1 MDPIDQ
7 LLAKLGSS
15 QANPPSPPTAPKS
28 TSPEMDSGANSG
40 QSINGRSITPDVSKT
55 IDELLR
61 SLGEPAK
68 QTVRDQLQ
76 ASPPPPA
83 SLARS
88 LPVPEIQSYQQE
100 QVAVELAAKE
110 KQQQQAR
117 MYEQRQAALAQQ
129 RRQDLRQHAQAWLQ
143 KLDKKSVEGR
153 WFEDFAC
160 HYESPL
166 DAAIEYFVALQE
178 INSPLPTPGK

>member
-15 QANPPSPPTAPKS
+15 PAKPPSPQAVPKPTL
-28 TSPEMDSGANSG
+28 PETASGK
-40 QSINGRSITPDVSKT
+40 SITPGVKLT
-55 IDELLR
+55 IDDLLR
-61 SLGEPAK
+61 SLGEPVK

-76 ASPPPPA
+76 ASPPPPV
-83 SLARS
+83 SFSRS

-100 QVAVELAAKE
+100 QVAIDLAAQE

-129 RRQDLRQHAQAWLQ
+129 RRQDLRQQAQAWLQ

-153 WFEDFAC
+153 WFDDFAC

-178 INSPLPTPGK
+178 INSPLPNPGKQ

>member
-15 QANPPSPPTAPKS
+15 PANQPSPLTAPKS
-28 TSPEMDSGANSG
+28 TSPETASGK
-40 QSINGRSITPDVSKT
+40 SITPDANLT
-55 IDELLR
+55 IDDLLQ

-68 QTVRDQLQ
+68 QTVRDQLR
-76 ASPPPPA
+76 ALPPPSA
-83 SLARS
+83 SFTRS
-88 LPVPEIQSYQQE
+88 LPIPEIQSYQQE
-100 QVAVELAAKE
+100 QIAMELAAQE

-117 MYEQRQAALAQQ
+117 RYEQRQAALAQQ
-129 RRQDLRQHAQAWLQ
+129 RRQDLQQQAQTWLQ

-178 INSPLPTPGK
+178 INSPLPNPGK

>member
-7 LLAKLGSS
+7 LLANLSS
-15 QANPPSPPTAPKS
+15 SPTNPPSPQTVPKLTPPT
-28 TSPEMDSGANSG
+28 TSGK
-40 QSINGRSITPDVSKT
+40 SITPGASTT
-55 IDELLR
+55 IDDLLR
-61 SLGEPAK
+61 SLGEPVK
-68 QTVRDQLQ
+68 QKVRDNLQ
-76 ASPPPPA
+76 AAPRPSRP
-83 SLARS
+83 

-100 QVAVELAAKE
+100 QVALAEGVSKAIELAAQE

-117 MYEQRQAALAQQ
+117 LYEQRQAALAQQ
-129 RRQDLRQHAQAWLQ
+129 RRQDLRQQAQAWLQ

-153 WFEDFAC
+153 WFDDFAC

-178 INSPLPTPGK
+178 INSPLPIPGQ

>member
-7 LLAKLGSS
+7 LLAQLGSS
-15 QANPPSPPTAPKS
+15 PANPPSPAPKL
-28 TSPEMDSGANSG
+28 TPPKPISGVNSG
-40 QSINGRSITPDVSKT
+40 QSIDGRSITPGVNST
-55 IDELLR
+55 IDDLLR
-61 SLGEPAK
+61 SLGEPA
-68 QTVRDQLQ
+68 QPIVQDQLP
-76 ASPPPPA
+76 ASPP
-83 SLARS
+83 SFARS
-88 LPVPEIQSYQQE
+88 VPVPEIQSYQQE
-100 QVAVELAAKE
+100 QVAMELVAQE
-110 KQQQQAR
+110 QQQQQAR
-117 MYEQRQAALAQQ
+117 LYEQRQAALAQQ
-129 RRQDLRQHAQAWLQ
+129 RRQDLRQQAQAWLQ

>member
-15 QANPPSPPTAPKS
+15 PANPPTASKS
-28 TSPEMDSGANSG
+28 TSPEPTSGANSG
-40 QSINGRSITPDVSKT
+40 QSINGRSITPDASKT

-76 ASPPPPA
+76 ASPPPPV
-83 SLARS
+83 SLVRS

-100 QVAVELAAKE
+100 QVAIELAAQE

-129 RRQDLRQHAQAWLQ
+129 RRQDLRQQAQAWLH

-178 INSPLPTPGK
+178 INSPLPTPGNA

>member
-15 QANPPSPPTAPKS
+15 PANPPSPPTASKS
-28 TSPEMDSGANSG
+28 TTPEPTSGKEG
-40 QSINGRSITPDVSKT
+40 GKSITPDASKT
-55 IDELLR
+55 IDDLLR

-68 QTVRDQLQ
+68 QTVRDQLK
-76 ASPPPPA
+76 ASPPA
-83 SLARS
+83 NFARS

-110 KQQQQAR
+110 KQQQQTR

-129 RRQDLRQHAQAWLQ
+129 RRQDLRQQAQAWLQ

-178 INSPLPTPGK
+178 INSPLPTPGNA

>member
-15 QANPPSPPTAPKS
+15 PANPLNPPTAPKS
-28 TSPEMDSGANSG
+28 TSPETANGANSG
-40 QSINGRSITPDVSKT
+40 QSINGRSITPGANST
-55 IDELLR
+55 IDDLLR

-83 SLARS
+83 SFARS

-100 QVAVELAAKE
+100 QLAKDLAAQE
-110 KQQQQAR
+110 QQQQQAR

-129 RRQDLRQHAQAWLQ
+129 RRQDLRQQAQAWLQ

>member
-7 LLAKLGSS
+7 LLAQLGS
-15 QANPPSPPTAPKS
+15 NPLSPVSKS
-28 TSPEMDSGANSG
+28 TSPETTSGK
-40 QSINGRSITPDVSKT
+40 SITPGENST
-55 IDELLR
+55 IDDLLR

-68 QTVRDQLQ
+68 QTVREQLQ
-76 ASPPPPA
+76 VAPPA
-83 SLARS
+83 SSVRS
-88 LPVPEIQSYQQE
+88 LPVPEIQSYQQA
-100 QVAVELAAKE
+100 QVAVELAAQE

-117 MYEQRQAALAQQ
+117 LYEQRQAALAQQ
-129 RRQDLRQHAQAWLQ
+129 RRQDLHQQAQAWIQ

>member
-15 QANPPSPPTAPKS
+15 PAKPPSSPTAPKS
-28 TSPEMDSGANSG
+28 TSPETDGGASSG
-40 QSINGRSITPDVSKT
+40 QSIDGRSITPGAKST
-55 IDELLR
+55 IDDLLR

-76 ASPPPPA
+76 ASPPPA
-83 SLARS
+83 SFAKS
-88 LPVPEIQSYQQE
+88 LPLPEIQSYQQE
-100 QVAVELAAKE
+100 QVAMELAAQE

-129 RRQDLRQHAQAWLQ
+129 RRQDLRQQAQAWLQ

>member
-1 MDPIDQ
+1 MDLIDQ
-7 LLAKLGSS
+7 LLSKLGSS
-15 QANPPSPPTAPKS
+15 PANPPSPPTAPKL
-28 TSPEMDSGANSG
+28 TSPEMKSGTNCG
-40 QSINGRSITPDVSKT
+40 KSITPGANKT
-55 IDELLR
+55 IDDLLQ

-76 ASPPPPA
+76 ASPPA
-83 SLARS
+83 SFAGS
-88 LPVPEIQSYQQE
+88 LPVPEIRSHQQK
-100 QVAVELAAKE
+100 QVAIAEDASKAIKLAAQE
-110 KQQQQAR
+110 KQ
-117 MYEQRQAALAQQ
+117 QRQAALAQQ
-129 RRQDLRQHAQAWLQ
+129 RRQDLQQQAQAWLQ

>member
-1 MDPIDQ
+1 
-7 LLAKLGSS
+7 
-15 QANPPSPPTAPKS
+15 
-28 TSPEMDSGANSG
+28 
-40 QSINGRSITPDVSKT
+40 
-55 IDELLR
+55 
-61 SLGEPAK
+61 
-68 QTVRDQLQ
+68 
-76 ASPPPPA
+76 
-83 SLARS
+83 
-88 LPVPEIQSYQQE
+88 
-100 QVAVELAAKE
+100 
-110 KQQQQAR
+110 

>member
-15 QANPPSPPTAPKS
+15 PANPPSPPTTPKS
-28 TSPEMDSGANSG
+28 TSPETASGANSG
-40 QSINGRSITPDVSKT
+40 QSINGRSITPGANST
-55 IDELLR
+55 IDDLLR

-76 ASPPPPA
+76 ASPPA

-100 QVAVELAAKE
+100 QVAKDLAAQE

-166 DAAIEYFVALQE
+166 DAAIEYFIALQE

>member
-7 LLAKLGSS
+7 LLAQLGSS
-15 QANPPSPPTAPKS
+15 PANPSSPAPKS
-28 TSPEMDSGANSG
+28 TSPEPTSGTTSG
-40 QSINGRSITPDVSKT
+40 KSITPDASKT
-55 IDELLR
+55 IDDLLR

-76 ASPPPPA
+76 AAPPPA
-83 SLARS
+83 SFARS
-88 LPVPEIQSYQQE
+88 LPVPEIQNYQQE
-100 QVAVELAAKE
+100 QVEMELAARE

-117 MYEQRQAALAQQ
+117 MYEQRQVALAQQ
-129 RRQDLRQHAQAWLQ
+129 RRQDLRQQAQAWLQ
-143 KLDKKSVEGR
+143 RLDKKSVEGR

>member
-7 LLAKLGSS
+7 LLAQLGSS
-15 QANPPSPPTAPKS
+15 PANPPSPVSKP
-28 TSPEMDSGANSG
+28 TSPETTSGKSITAGANE
-40 QSINGRSITPDVSKT
+40 T
-55 IDELLR
+55 IDDLLR

-76 ASPPPPA
+76 ASPPPA
-83 SLARS
+83 SFARS

-100 QVAVELAAKE
+100 QVAVELAAQE

-117 MYEQRQAALAQQ
+117 LYEQRQTALAQQ
-129 RRQDLRQHAQAWLQ
+129 RRQDLRQQAQAWLQ
-143 KLDKKSVEGR
+143 KIDKKSVEGR

>member
-7 LLAKLGSS
+7 LLAQLGSS
-15 QANPPSPPTAPKS
+15 PASPPPTVQKS
-28 TSPEMDSGANSG
+28 TSPEPTSGK
-40 QSINGRSITPDVSKT
+40 SITPDASKT
-55 IDELLR
+55 IDDLLR

-76 ASPPPPA
+76 TSPPPA
-83 SLARS
+83 SFARS

-100 QVAVELAAKE
+100 QVAIELAAKE

-129 RRQDLRQHAQAWLQ
+129 RRQDLRQQAQAWLQ

>member
-7 LLAKLGSS
+7 LLAQLGSS
-15 QANPPSPPTAPKS
+15 PANPPSPQAVPKP
-28 TSPEMDSGANSG
+28 TSPQINSG
-40 QSINGRSITPDVSKT
+40 KSITPGASKT
-55 IDELLR
+55 IDDLLR

-68 QTVRDQLQ
+68 QTVRDHLQ
-76 ASPPPPA
+76 ASPPPPV
-83 SLARS
+83 RS

-100 QVAVELAAKE
+100 QVAIAEGASRAIELAAQE

-117 MYEQRQAALAQQ
+117 LYEQRQAALAQQ
-129 RRQDLRQHAQAWLQ
+129 RRQDLRQQAQAWLQ
-143 KLDKKSVEGR
+143 KIDKKSVEGR

>member
-7 LLAKLGSS
+7 LLAKLVSS
-15 QANPPSPPTAPKS
+15 PANPPSPQTAPKLTVPPA
-28 TSPEMDSGANSG
+28 TSGKSITPGANS
-40 QSINGRSITPDVSKT
+40 T
-55 IDELLR
+55 IDDLLR

-76 ASPPPPA
+76 VSPPA
-83 SLARS
+83 SFARS
-88 LPVPEIQSYQQE
+88 LPVPEIRSYQQE
-100 QVAVELAAKE
+100 QVAKNLAAQE

-129 RRQDLRQHAQAWLQ
+129 RRQDLRQQAQAWLQ
-143 KLDKKSVEGR
+143 KIDKKSVEGR
-153 WFEDFAC
+153 WFEDFSC

>member
-7 LLAKLGSS
+7 LLAQLGSS
-15 QANPPSPPTAPKS
+15 PANLPSPTTVPKS
-28 TSPEMDSGANSG
+28 TSPETESGATSG
-40 QSINGRSITPDVSKT
+40 KSITAGANKT
-55 IDELLR
+55 IDDLLR

-76 ASPPPPA
+76 ASPPTSA

-100 QVAVELAAKE
+100 QVAIELAAQE

-129 RRQDLRQHAQAWLQ
+129 RRQDLRQQAQAWLQ

>member
-15 QANPPSPPTAPKS
+15 PANPPSPPTAPKS
-28 TSPEMDSGANSG
+28 TSPETDSGANSG
-40 QSINGRSITPDVSKT
+40 QSINGRSITPDASKT
-55 IDELLR
+55 IDDLLR

-76 ASPPPPA
+76 ASPPSA
-83 SLARS
+83 NFARS

-100 QVAVELAAKE
+100 QVAMELAAQE

-129 RRQDLRQHAQAWLQ
+129 RRQELRQQAQAWLQ

>member
-7 LLAKLGSS
+7 LLAQLGSS
-15 QANPPSPPTAPKS
+15 PANPPSPVS
-28 TSPEMDSGANSG
+28 SPETTSGKSITPGANS
-40 QSINGRSITPDVSKT
+40 T
-55 IDELLR
+55 IDDLLR

-68 QTVRDQLQ
+68 QTVREQLQ
-76 ASPPPPA
+76 VAPPT
-83 SLARS
+83 RS
-88 LPVPEIQSYQQE
+88 LPVPEIQSYQQA
-100 QVAVELAAKE
+100 QVAVELAAQE

-117 MYEQRQAALAQQ
+117 LYEQRQAALAQQ
-129 RRQDLRQHAQAWLQ
+129 RRQDLRQQAQAWLQ
-143 KLDKKSVEGR
+143 KIDKKSVEGR

>member
-15 QANPPSPPTAPKS
+15 PANPPSPAPKS
-28 TSPEMDSGANSG
+28 TSPETASGVNSGKSITPGANS
-40 QSINGRSITPDVSKT
+40 T
-55 IDELLR
+55 IDDLLR
-61 SLGEPAK
+61 SLGEPTK

-76 ASPPPPA
+76 VFPPPPT
-83 SLARS
+83 SFTRS

-100 QVAVELAAKE
+100 QVAIELAAQE

-117 MYEQRQAALAQQ
+117 LYEQRQVALARQ
-129 RRQDLRQHAQAWLQ
+129 RRQDLRQQAQAWLQ
-143 KLDKKSVEGR
+143 KLDKRSVEGR